1 MDCKN
6 VLCRTGDF
14 SVKIAMNVLFL
25 ACAIFWL
32 ALFFCVSFYGLG
44 FVAATAMLS
53 LGISSEI
60 IVHSIWWA
68 ILLLSVIFSIWAYID
83 GWDEKAI
90 NWIVGKLIRI
100 IDKKLRR

>member
-6 VLCRTGDF
+6 ILCWTGDF
-14 SVKIAMNVLFL
+14 FVNIAMNVLFF

-32 ALFFCVSFYGLG
+32 ALFFCISFYGLG
-44 FVAATAMLS
+44 FVAATAILS

-68 ILLLSVIFSIWAYID
+68 VSLLSVIFSILAYLN
-83 GWDEKAI
+83 GWDGKAI
-90 NWIVGKLIRI
+90 NWMT
-100 IDKKLRR
+100 KKLGR